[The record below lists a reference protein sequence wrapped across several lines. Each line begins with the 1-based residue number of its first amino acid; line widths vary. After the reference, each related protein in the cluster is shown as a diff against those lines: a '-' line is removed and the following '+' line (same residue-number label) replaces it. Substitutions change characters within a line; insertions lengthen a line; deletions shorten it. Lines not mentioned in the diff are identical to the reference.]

1 MASGTIRKVSEVTT
15 KVVSI
20 SQSKTIS
27 AGSYAII
34 IIDATLSGYTP
45 IGVVGSSFIG
55 GVGCTVTE
63 STISGNSVQLI
74 VTNFSSASS
83 TLQSVSASILYKR

>member
-15 KVVSI
+15 KVVST

-27 AGSYAII
+27 AGSYVVVT
-34 IIDATLSGYTP
+34 IDATLSGYTP
-45 IGVVGSSFIG
+45 IGVVGSSLEG
-55 GVGCTVTE
+55 GVGCTITE

-74 VTNFSSASS
+74 VTNLSSASK
-83 TLQSVSASILYKR
+83 TIASVSARILYER